1 MEQITTIVHFEV
13 PAMNAEQF
21 FTYWRDH
28 IRPAVSNQA
37 GLIDGVFHRVVD
49 PQAPY
54 QFINVARWESADAL
68 AAGLR
73 AASTDLPEMGA
84 VLQELGVRVSQN
96 NYSAAVSYNRAGGY
110 AASQ

>member
-13 PAMNAEQF
+13 PAVNVEQF

-37 GLIDGVFHRVVD
+37 GLIDGVFHRGVD

-73 AASTDLPEMGA
+73 LASMDLPEMGG
-84 VLQELGVRVSQN
+84 LFQELGVRISQN
-96 NYSAAVSYNRAGGY
+96 NYAPAVRYTRAGNSD
-110 AASQ
+110 APH